1 MMERQCLITWYFLK
15 TKDELNINEY
25 FRSTNREHKKLYK
38 KCKVFWS
45 NSMFVF
51 FTLVVNFFVGDLNV
65 LKEAMLDALKF
76 FINKDANLLKLDV
89 REEAI
94 SHRLAFYLEQT
105 FSRLKYDLSLDV
117 EEIES
122 ITVDCEYDKH
132 SDAPKTLQDIIQ
144 KYPKKKTNVIRPD
157 IVLHKRNSGTNLIV
171 IEIKK
176 EKSKDKDKE
185 YAKDKVK
192 AFVES
197 SYAYQ
202 LGIYIVFNTGAD
214 GPIKNIATFSKNN
227 YKDPN
232 EKLLKMLNTLEKD
245 GFSEQIR
252 NSSLTDWIH
261 SDNILEQDIYSDEEY
276 WNECW
281 DDYCEAIENN
291 ENLREKGW
299 YYSD

>member
-1 MMERQCLITWYFLK
+1 M
-15 TKDELNINEY
+15 
-25 FRSTNREHKKLYK
+25 S
-38 KCKVFWS
+38 
-45 NSMFVF
+45 
-51 FTLVVNFFVGDLNV
+51 DLNV
-65 LKEAMLDALKF
+65 LKEAILEALKF
-76 FINKDANLLKLDV
+76 FIKKDDSLLRLNV

-105 FSRLKYDLSLDV
+105 FNRLKCGLALNV
-117 EEIES
+117 KEIES

-132 SDAPKTLQDIIQ
+132 NDAPKTLQDIIQ
-144 KYPKKKTNVIRPD
+144 KYPKKKTDLIRPD

-176 EKSKDKDKE
+176 KKSRDKE
-185 YAKDKVK
+185 YAKDKIK
-192 AFVES
+192 AFIES

-202 LGIYIVFNTGAD
+202 LGIYIVFNTDANRTILD
-214 GPIKNIATFSKNN
+214 GPIINIATFSKNN

-232 EKLLKMLNTLEKD
+232 KKLLKMLNTLEKN

-261 SDNILEQDIYSDEEY
+261 NDNILEQDIYSNEEY
-276 WNECW
+276 RNECW

-299 YYSD
+299 YYSDE